1 MRKRLYKSNIRHRRG
16 LYAKCWNN
24 RGLDLGGYYMRP
36 GDLIEIE
43 LADGSIKECYIEEIE
58 YYAGMEGKIK
68 KVYAEQTKF
77 TAKEIKR
84 LRKD

>member
-1 MRKRLYKSNIRHRRG
+1 
-16 LYAKCWNN
+16 
-24 RGLDLGGYYMRP
+24 MRP